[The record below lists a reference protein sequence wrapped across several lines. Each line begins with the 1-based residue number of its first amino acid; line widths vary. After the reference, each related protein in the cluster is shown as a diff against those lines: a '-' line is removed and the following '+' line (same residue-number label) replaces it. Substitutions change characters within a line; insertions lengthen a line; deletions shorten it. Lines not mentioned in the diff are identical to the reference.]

1 MWEAVQIYLV
11 TPSICRVFG
20 FRCLEFHPAS
30 YATISTAMHL
40 KHLSL
45 TNFRNFIRLETDFAA
60 GSTILVGGNGQGKTS
75 LLEAIHY
82 LTGAASFHTASDR
95 HLINFL
101 ALEEPMPF
109 ARLVAEIESQE
120 RIQRIEIRIVIESN
134 SESSEGRVRKEVL
147 VNGLKR
153 RMRELASS
161 FTAVLFL
168 PQDLKIIEGTPGNRR
183 RFLDSTLAQADSTY
197 AVALSE
203 YQKVLT
209 QRNALLKKSREDRT
223 PLDQLTFWDEQLCD
237 FAASLIHGR
246 ALALRELD
254 QLAAPLHSKLTRNK
268 ETLRLDYQPSFDPAP
283 QPDGQLGLPIDT
295 VLDRTGISREEIRKG
310 MLETLM
316 SNRGEELARGV
327 TLQGPHRDDFRP
339 RSNGIDLR
347 LYGSRGQN
355 RTAML
360 AMKLAE
366 IEWLK
371 QRTGDWPILLL
382 DEVLAELD
390 LERREDLLSHI
401 SSVTQSILTTADLS
415 MFTEPFQNQAT
426 IWQIDAGTIAP
437 RSE

>member
-1 MWEAVQIYLV
+1 MQ
-11 TPSICRVFG
+11 
-20 FRCLEFHPAS
+20 
-30 YATISTAMHL
+30 L
-40 KHLSL
+40 KHVSL
-45 TNFRNFIRLETDFAA
+45 TNFRNFIRLETDFGA
-60 GSTILVGGNGQGKTS
+60 GSTILVGANGQGKTS

-101 ALEEPMPF
+101 ALEETMPF
-109 ARLVAEIESQE
+109 ARLVAEVESQG
-120 RIQRIEIRIVIESN
+120 RIQRIEIRIIIESN
-134 SESSEGRVRKEVL
+134 SHNSEGRVRKEVL
-147 VNGLKR
+147 VNGIKR

-168 PQDLKIIEGTPGNRR
+168 PQDLKIIEGAPGNRR
-183 RFLDSTLAQADSTY
+183 RFLDSSLAQADLTY
-197 AVALSE
+197 ASTLSE

-209 QRNALLKKSREDRT
+209 QRNALLKKSQEGRG
-223 PLDQLTFWDEQLCD
+223 PLDQLAFWDERLCD
-237 FAASLIHGR
+237 LAASLIRDR

-254 QLAAPLHSKLTRNK
+254 QLATPLHLELTREN
-268 ETLRLDYQPSFDPAP
+268 ETFQLDYQPSYDPAS
-283 QPDGQLGLPIDT
+283 QPEGQLGLPIDA

-310 MLETLM
+310 MLEALRR
-316 SNRGEELARGV
+316 NRSDEIARGV

-390 LERREDLLSHI
+390 IERREDLLSRI
-401 SSVTQSILTTADLS
+401 SSVTQSIMTTADIS
-415 MFTEPFQNQAT
+415 MFTQPFQQHAT
-426 IWQIDAGTIAP
+426 IWNIDAGTIAP

>member
-1 MWEAVQIYLV
+1 
-11 TPSICRVFG
+11 
-20 FRCLEFHPAS
+20 
-30 YATISTAMHL
+30 MHL

-101 ALEEPMPF
+101 ALEEPIPF

-134 SESSEGRVRKEVL
+134 SQSGEGRVRKEVL

-168 PQDLKIIEGTPGNRR
+168 PQDLKIIEGAPGNRR
-183 RFLDSTLAQADSTY
+183 RFLDSSLAQADPTY
-197 AVALSE
+197 AAALSE
-203 YQKVLT
+203 YQKVLA
-209 QRNALLKKSREDRT
+209 QRNALLKKSHEGRS

-237 FAASLIHGR
+237 LAASLIRGR
-246 ALALRELD
+246 
-254 QLAAPLHSKLTRNK
+254 QSSPGIKKL
-268 ETLRLDYQPSFDPAP
+268 Y
-283 QPDGQLGLPIDT
+283 GWI
-295 VLDRTGISREEIRKG
+295 
-310 MLETLM
+310 
-316 SNRGEELARGV
+316 NRGDEIARGV

-401 SSVTQSILTTADLS
+401 SSVTQSMSTTADLS
-415 MFTEPFQNQAT
+415 MFTEPFQDQAT
-426 IWQIDAGTIAP
+426 IWQIEAGTIAP

>member
-1 MWEAVQIYLV
+1 
-11 TPSICRVFG
+11 
-20 FRCLEFHPAS
+20 
-30 YATISTAMHL
+30 MHL
-40 KHLSL
+40 KHVSL
-45 TNFRNFIRLETDFAA
+45 TNFRNFIRLETDFGA
-60 GSTILVGGNGQGKTS
+60 GSTILVGANGQGKTS

-101 ALEEPMPF
+101 ALEETMPF
-109 ARLVAEIESQE
+109 ARLVAEVESQE
-120 RIQRIEIRIVIESN
+120 RIQRIEIRIIIESN
-134 SESSEGRVRKEVL
+134 SHYSEGRVRKEVL
-147 VNGLKR
+147 VNGIKR

-168 PQDLKIIEGTPGNRR
+168 PQDLKIIEGAPGNRR
-183 RFLDSTLAQADSTY
+183 RFLDSSLAQADSTY
-197 AVALSE
+197 ASTLSE

-209 QRNALLKKSREDRT
+209 QRNALLKKSQEGRS
-223 PLDQLTFWDEQLCD
+223 PLDQLAFWDERLCD
-237 FAASLIHGR
+237 LAASLIHDR

-254 QLAAPLHSKLTRNK
+254 QLATPLHLELTRKN
-268 ETLRLDYQPSFDPAP
+268 ETLQLDYQPSYDPAS
-283 QPDGQLGLPIDT
+283 QPEGQIGLPIDA

-310 MLETLM
+310 MLEALKR
-316 SNRGEELARGV
+316 NRSDEIARGV

-371 QRTGDWPILLL
+371 QRTGDWPVLLL

-390 LERREDLLSHI
+390 IERREDLLSRI
-401 SSVTQSILTTADLS
+401 SSVTQSILTTADIS
-415 MFTEPFQNQAT
+415 MFTEPFQQHAT
-426 IWQIDAGTIAP
+426 IWKINAGTIAP
-437 RSE
+437 

>member
-1 MWEAVQIYLV
+1 
-11 TPSICRVFG
+11 
-20 FRCLEFHPAS
+20 
-30 YATISTAMHL
+30 MHL
-40 KHLSL
+40 KRVSL
-45 TNFRNFIRLETDFAA
+45 TNFRNFIRLETDFPA
-60 GSTILVGGNGQGKTS
+60 GSTILVGANGQGKTS
-75 LLEAIHY
+75 LLEAIFY
-82 LTGAASFHTASDR
+82 LTGASSFHTASDR

-101 ALEEPMPF
+101 ALEESMPF
-109 ARLVAEIESQE
+109 ARLVAEVESQE

-134 SESSEGRVRKEVL
+134 AHSREGRVRKEVL
-147 VNGLKR
+147 VNGVKR

-161 FTAVLFL
+161 FNAVLFL
-168 PQDLKIIEGTPGNRR
+168 PQDMKIIEGAPGDRR
-183 RFLDSTLAQADSTY
+183 RFLNSSIAQADSTY
-197 AVALSE
+197 AAALSE

-209 QRNALLKKSREDRT
+209 QRNALLKNSREGHGT
-223 PLDQLTFWDEQLCD
+223 LKQLAFWDEQLCD
-237 FAASLIHGR
+237 FAASLIRGR

-254 QLAAPLHSKLTRNK
+254 QLAAPIHLELTRKK
-268 ETLRLDYQPSFDPAP
+268 ETLQLDYQPSYDPAH
-283 QPDGQLGLPIDT
+283 QPDGQPGLPIDA

-310 MLETLM
+310 MLETLDR
-316 SNRGEELARGV
+316 NRSDELARGL

-371 QRTGDWPILLL
+371 QRTGEWPILLL

-390 LERREDLLSHI
+390 VDRREDILSHI
-401 SSVTQSILTTADLS
+401 SSATQSILTAADLS
-415 MFTEPFQNQAT
+415 MFTEPFQQHAT

-437 RSE
+437 RSG

>member
-1 MWEAVQIYLV
+1 
-11 TPSICRVFG
+11 
-20 FRCLEFHPAS
+20 
-30 YATISTAMHL
+30 MHL
-40 KHLSL
+40 KRISL
-45 TNFRNFIRLETDFAA
+45 TNFRNFIRLETDFRA
-60 GSTILVGGNGQGKTS
+60 GSTILVGANGQGKTS

-101 ALEEPMPF
+101 ALEESMPF
-109 ARLVAEIESQE
+109 ARLVAEVDSHE
-120 RIQRIEIRIVIESN
+120 RIQRIEIRIVIENN
-134 SESSEGRVRKEVL
+134 SHSSEGRVRKVVL
-147 VNGLKR
+147 VNGIKR
-153 RMRELASS
+153 RMHELASS
-161 FTAVLFL
+161 FNAVLFL
-168 PQDLKIIEGTPGNRR
+168 PQDMKIIEGAPGNRR
-183 RFLDSTLAQADSTY
+183 RFLDSSLAQADSTY
-197 AVALSE
+197 ATALSE

-209 QRNALLKKSREDRT
+209 HRNALLKKSQEGRS

-237 FAASLIHGR
+237 LAASLIRGR

-254 QLAAPLHSKLTRNK
+254 QLAAPLHLELTRRK
-268 ETLRLDYQPSFDPAP
+268 ETLQLDYQPSYDPAP
-283 QPDGQLGLPIDT
+283 QPDGQLELPIDA
-295 VLDRTGISREEIRKG
+295 VLDRTGISREDIRKG
-310 MLETLM
+310 MQEALER
-316 SNRGEELARGV
+316 NRSDEIARGV

-390 LERREDLLSHI
+390 IERREDLLSRI

-415 MFTEPFQNQAT
+415 MFTEPFQHHAT
-426 IWQIDAGTIAP
+426 IWQIDTGTIAP
-437 RSE
+437 LSA

>member
-1 MWEAVQIYLV
+1 
-11 TPSICRVFG
+11 
-20 FRCLEFHPAS
+20 
-30 YATISTAMHL
+30 MHL
-40 KHLSL
+40 KHVSL
-45 TNFRNFIRLETDFAA
+45 TNFRNFIRLETDFGA
-60 GSTILVGGNGQGKTS
+60 GSTILVGANAQGKTS

-109 ARLVAEIESQE
+109 ARLVAEVESQE
-120 RIQRIEIRIVIESN
+120 RIQRIEIRIIIESN
-134 SESSEGRVRKEVL
+134 SHSSEGRVRKEVL
-147 VNGLKR
+147 VNGIKR

-183 RFLDSTLAQADSTY
+183 RFLDSSLAQADSTY
-197 AVALSE
+197 AATLSE

-209 QRNALLKKSREDRT
+209 QRNALLKKSQEGRS
-223 PLDQLTFWDEQLCD
+223 PLDQLAFWDDRLCD
-237 FAASLIHGR
+237 LAASLIRDR

-254 QLAAPLHSKLTRNK
+254 QLAAPLHLELTRKN
-268 ETLRLDYQPSFDPAP
+268 EVLQLDYQPSYDPAS
-283 QPDGQLGLPIDT
+283 QPEGQLGLPIDAA
-295 VLDRTGISREEIRKG
+295 LDRTGISREEIRSG
-310 MLETLM
+310 MLEALKR
-316 SNRGEELARGV
+316 NRSDEIARGV

-390 LERREDLLSHI
+390 IERREDLLSRI

-415 MFTEPFQNQAT
+415 MFTEPFQNHAT
-426 IWQIDAGTIAP
+426 IWKIDAGTISP

>member
-1 MWEAVQIYLV
+1 MQ
-11 TPSICRVFG
+11 
-20 FRCLEFHPAS
+20 
-30 YATISTAMHL
+30 L
-40 KHLSL
+40 KHVSL
-45 TNFRNFIRLETDFAA
+45 TNFRNFIRLETDFGA
-60 GSTILVGGNGQGKTS
+60 GSTILVGANGQGKTS

-101 ALEEPMPF
+101 ALEETMPF
-109 ARLVAEIESQE
+109 ARLVAEVESQE
-120 RIQRIEIRIVIESN
+120 RIQRIEIRIIIESN
-134 SESSEGRVRKEVL
+134 SHNSEGRVRKEVL
-147 VNGLKR
+147 VNGIKR

-168 PQDLKIIEGTPGNRR
+168 PQDLKIIEGAPGNRR
-183 RFLDSTLAQADSTY
+183 RFLDSSLAQADLTY
-197 AVALSE
+197 ASTLSE

-209 QRNALLKKSREDRT
+209 QRNALLKKSQEGRG
-223 PLDQLTFWDEQLCD
+223 PLDQLAFWDERLCD
-237 FAASLIHGR
+237 LAASLIRDR

-254 QLAAPLHSKLTRNK
+254 QLATPLHLELTREN
-268 ETLRLDYQPSFDPAP
+268 ETFQLDYQPSYDPAS
-283 QPDGQLGLPIDT
+283 QPEGQLGLPIDA

-310 MLETLM
+310 MLEALKR
-316 SNRGEELARGV
+316 NRSDEIARGV

-390 LERREDLLSHI
+390 IERREDLLSRI
-401 SSVTQSILTTADLS
+401 SAVTQSIMTTADIS
-415 MFTEPFQNQAT
+415 MFTQPFQQHAT
-426 IWQIDAGTIAP
+426 IWNIDAGTIAP

>member
-1 MWEAVQIYLV
+1 
-11 TPSICRVFG
+11 
-20 FRCLEFHPAS
+20 
-30 YATISTAMHL
+30 MHL
-40 KHLSL
+40 KHVSL

-60 GSTILVGGNGQGKTS
+60 GSTILVGSNGQGKTS

-95 HLINFL
+95 RLINFL

-109 ARLVAEIESQE
+109 ARLVAEVETLE
-120 RIQRIEIRIVIESN
+120 RIQRIEIRIVIENNSHSN
-134 SESSEGRVRKEVL
+134 EGRVRKEVL
-147 VNGLKR
+147 VNGIKR

-168 PQDLKIIEGTPGNRR
+168 PQDLQIIEGAPGNRR
-183 RFLDSTLAQADSTY
+183 RFLDSSLAQASSTY
-197 AVALSE
+197 AAALSE

-209 QRNALLKKSREDRT
+209 QRNALLKKSQGGRN
-223 PLDQLTFWDEQLCD
+223 PLDQLTFWDERLCD
-237 FAASLIHGR
+237 SAASLIRGR

-254 QLAAPLHSKLTRNK
+254 QLAAPLHFELTRNK
-268 ETLRLDYQPSFDPAP
+268 ETLQLDYQPSYDPAP

-295 VLDRTGISREEIRKG
+295 VLDRTGISRDEIRKG
-310 MLETLM
+310 MLKALER
-316 SNRGEELARGV
+316 NRSDEIARGV
-327 TLQGPHRDDFRP
+327 TLQGPHRDDFSP

-390 LERREDLLSHI
+390 IEHREDLLSHI
-401 SSVTQSILTTADLS
+401 SSVSQAILTTADIS
-415 MFTEPFQNQAT
+415 MFTEPFQHHAT
-426 IWQIDAGTIAP
+426 IWQINAGTIAP
-437 RSE
+437 RSR

>member
-1 MWEAVQIYLV
+1 
-11 TPSICRVFG
+11 
-20 FRCLEFHPAS
+20 
-30 YATISTAMHL
+30 MHL
-40 KHLSL
+40 KHVSL
-45 TNFRNFIRLETDFAA
+45 TNFRNFIRLETDFGA
-60 GSTILVGGNGQGKTS
+60 GSTILVGANAQGKTS

-109 ARLVAEIESQE
+109 ARLVAEVESQE
-120 RIQRIEIRIVIESN
+120 RIQRIEIRIIIESN
-134 SESSEGRVRKEVL
+134 SHSSEGRVRKEVL
-147 VNGLKR
+147 VNGIKR

-183 RFLDSTLAQADSTY
+183 RFLDSSLAQADSTY
-197 AVALSE
+197 AATLSE

-209 QRNALLKKSREDRT
+209 QRNALLKKSQEGRS
-223 PLDQLTFWDEQLCD
+223 PLDQLAFWDDRLCD
-237 FAASLIHGR
+237 LAASLIHGR

-254 QLAAPLHSKLTRNK
+254 QLAAPLHLELTRNN
-268 ETLRLDYQPSFDPAP
+268 EVLQLDYQPSYDPAS
-283 QPDGQLGLPIDT
+283 QPEGQLGLPIDAA
-295 VLDRTGISREEIRKG
+295 LDRTGISREEIRSG
-310 MLETLM
+310 MLEALKR
-316 SNRGEELARGV
+316 NRSDEIARGV

-390 LERREDLLSHI
+390 IERREDLLSRI
-401 SSVTQSILTTADLS
+401 SSVTQSILTTADIS
-415 MFTEPFQNQAT
+415 MFTEPFQQYAT
-426 IWQIDAGTIAP
+426 IWKIDAGTISP

>member
-1 MWEAVQIYLV
+1 
-11 TPSICRVFG
+11 
-20 FRCLEFHPAS
+20 
-30 YATISTAMHL
+30 MHL
-40 KHLSL
+40 KHVSL
-45 TNFRNFIRLETDFAA
+45 TNFRNFIRLETDFGA
-60 GSTILVGGNGQGKTS
+60 GSTILVGANGQGKTS

-101 ALEEPMPF
+101 ALEETMPF
-109 ARLVAEIESQE
+109 ARLVAEVESQE
-120 RIQRIEIRIVIESN
+120 RIQRIEIRIIIESN
-134 SESSEGRVRKEVL
+134 SHNSEGRVRKEVL
-147 VNGLKR
+147 VNGIKR

-168 PQDLKIIEGTPGNRR
+168 PQDLKIIEGAPGNRR
-183 RFLDSTLAQADSTY
+183 RFLDSSLAQADSTY
-197 AVALSE
+197 ASTLSE
-203 YQKVLT
+203 YQKVLA
-209 QRNALLKKSREDRT
+209 QRNALLKKSQEGRS
-223 PLDQLTFWDEQLCD
+223 PLDQLAFWDERLCD
-237 FAASLIHGR
+237 LAASLIRDR
-246 ALALRELD
+246 ALALREFD
-254 QLAAPLHSKLTRNK
+254 QLATPIHLELTRKN
-268 ETLRLDYQPSFDPAP
+268 ETLQIDYQPSYDPAS
-283 QPDGQLGLPIDT
+283 QPEGQLGLPIDA

-310 MLETLM
+310 MLEVLKR
-316 SNRGEELARGV
+316 NRSDEIARGV

-390 LERREDLLSHI
+390 IERREDLLSRI
-401 SSVTQSILTTADLS
+401 SAVTQSILTTADLS
-415 MFTEPFQNQAT
+415 MFTEPFQRHAT
-426 IWQIDAGTIAP
+426 IWKIDAGTIAP
-437 RSE
+437 RSD

>member
-1 MWEAVQIYLV
+1 
-11 TPSICRVFG
+11 
-20 FRCLEFHPAS
+20 
-30 YATISTAMHL
+30 MHL
-40 KHLSL
+40 KHVSL
-45 TNFRNFIRLETDFAA
+45 TNFRNFIRLETDFGA
-60 GSTILVGGNGQGKTS
+60 GSTILVGANGQGKTS

-101 ALEEPMPF
+101 ALEETMPF
-109 ARLVAEIESQE
+109 ARLVAEVESQG
-120 RIQRIEIRIVIESN
+120 RIQRIEIRIIIESN
-134 SESSEGRVRKEVL
+134 SHNSEGRVRKEVL
-147 VNGLKR
+147 VNGIKR

-168 PQDLKIIEGTPGNRR
+168 PQDLKIIEGAPGNRR
-183 RFLDSTLAQADSTY
+183 RFLDSSLAQADLTY
-197 AVALSE
+197 ASTLSE

-209 QRNALLKKSREDRT
+209 QRNALLKKSQEGRG
-223 PLDQLTFWDEQLCD
+223 PLDQLAFWDERLCD
-237 FAASLIHGR
+237 LAASLVRDR

-254 QLAAPLHSKLTRNK
+254 QLATPLHLELTRKN
-268 ETLRLDYQPSFDPAP
+268 ETFQLDYQPSYDPAS
-283 QPDGQLGLPIDT
+283 QPEGQLGLPIDA

-310 MLETLM
+310 MLEALRR
-316 SNRGEELARGV
+316 NRSDEIARGV

-390 LERREDLLSHI
+390 IERREDLLSRI
-401 SSVTQSILTTADLS
+401 SSVTQSIMTTADIS
-415 MFTEPFQNQAT
+415 MFTQPFQQHAT
-426 IWQIDAGTIAP
+426 IWNIDAGTIAP

>member
-1 MWEAVQIYLV
+1 
-11 TPSICRVFG
+11 
-20 FRCLEFHPAS
+20 
-30 YATISTAMHL
+30 MHL
-40 KHLSL
+40 KHVSL
-45 TNFRNFIRLETDFAA
+45 TNFRNFIRLETDFGAA
-60 GSTILVGGNGQGKTS
+60 STILVGANAQGKTS

-109 ARLVAEIESQE
+109 ARLVAEVESQE
-120 RIQRIEIRIVIESN
+120 RIQRIEIRIIIESN
-134 SESSEGRVRKEVL
+134 SHSSEGRVRKEVL
-147 VNGLKR
+147 VNGIKR

-183 RFLDSTLAQADSTY
+183 RFLDSSLAQADSTY
-197 AVALSE
+197 AATLSE

-209 QRNALLKKSREDRT
+209 QRNALLKKSQEGRS
-223 PLDQLTFWDEQLCD
+223 PLDQLAFWDDRLCD
-237 FAASLIHGR
+237 LAASLIRDR

-254 QLAAPLHSKLTRNK
+254 QLAAPLHLELTRKN
-268 ETLRLDYQPSFDPAP
+268 EVLQLDYQPSYDPAS
-283 QPDGQLGLPIDT
+283 QPEGQLGLPIDAA
-295 VLDRTGISREEIRKG
+295 LDRTGISREEIRSG
-310 MLETLM
+310 MLEALKR
-316 SNRGEELARGV
+316 NRSDEIARGV

-390 LERREDLLSHI
+390 IERREDLLSRI

-415 MFTEPFQNQAT
+415 MFTEPFQNHAT
-426 IWQIDAGTIAP
+426 IWKIDAGTISP